1 MPDRRVNRQAR
12 GAERRRE
19 VLDAALRVIGR
30 DGLRAVTHRA
40 VAAEAGTSLS
50 ATTYY
55 FESGRDMI
63 VQAFAQYVDERI
75 TAVEAALAGPLATG
89 ALSADEG
96 ARLLTRFVLDEL
108 ASGGLRISAE
118 YQLALEGV
126 REPEIAEQFARLTR
140 SAEERLAAL
149 LDLVGSVD
157 PPRDARVLL
166 ATVRGLEI
174 DEVTRPEPSTDE
186 EIAAVCRRTVTALLA
201 ISTDQPAAR

>member
-1 MPDRRVNRQAR
+1 MPDGRVNRQAR
-12 GAERRRE
+12 GEERRRD
-19 VLDAALRVIGR
+19 VLDATLSVIGR
-30 DGLRAVTHRA
+30 DGLRAVSHRT

-75 TAVEAALAGPLATG
+75 AAVQSVLSGPVEAGSLTP
-89 ALSADEG
+89 DEG
-96 ARLLTRFVLDEL
+96 AELHTRFVLDEL

-140 SAEERLAAL
+140 SAEEQLAAL
-149 LDLVGSVD
+149 LALVGSVD
-157 PPRDARVLL
+157 PPRDARLLL
-166 ATVRGLEI
+166 AIVRGLEI
-174 DEVTRPEPSTDE
+174 AEVTSPDPTADA
-186 EIAAVCRRTVTALLA
+186 EIAALCRRTVDALLA
-201 ISTDQPAAR
+201 HPAGH